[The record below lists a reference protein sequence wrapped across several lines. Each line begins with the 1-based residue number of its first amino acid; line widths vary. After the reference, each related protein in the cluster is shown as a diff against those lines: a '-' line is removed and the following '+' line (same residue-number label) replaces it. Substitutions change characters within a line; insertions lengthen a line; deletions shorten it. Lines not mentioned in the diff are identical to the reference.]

1 MKTTKLLFTAL
12 ALVGVVACQKTE
24 IPAVQEEQEEVIAPE
39 ESQGAQPQQTM
50 DIKSVGR
57 ILNEVAETEEV
68 QSALPDI
75 MVEINLAKIP
85 WHLEFNIAKADE
97 EQASYV
103 KGTLGLTKGL
113 YHLVVLDLDL
123 MVMDMVPVV
132 GTIDIPQISKYLLFA
147 AMEDDNAICDEYL
160 ELATAGL
167 DISIFGMYRLA
178 FLRGEDMEDH
188 RTIDLYLCDPS
199 NPDSVPFPLSM
210 LLKMFQAI

>member
-1 MKTTKLLFTAL
+1 MKSTKLLFTAL

-39 ESQGAQPQQTM
+39 ESQEAQPQQTM

-103 KGTLGLTKGL
+103 KALW
-113 YHLVVLDLDL
+113 VL
-123 MVMDMVPVV
+123 PKAC
-132 GTIDIPQISKYLLFA
+132 TTS
-147 AMEDDNAICDEYL
+147 
-160 ELATAGL
+160 
-167 DISIFGMYRLA
+167 
-178 FLRGEDMEDH
+178 
-188 RTIDLYLCDPS
+188 
-199 NPDSVPFPLSM
+199 LSW
-210 LLKMFQAI
+210 IWT